1 MVIFDISDHF
11 GCLVSLLLFRL
22 VKDLKQYLN
31 NQYVM
36 RNNGHMRVLENNL
49 TQFDIFLLIMYQVYT
64 CSNIIIFSTLIIPWL
79 QQMRMLIDQQKP
91 VMLKNNEIK

>member
-1 MVIFDISDHF
+1 
-11 GCLVSLLLFRL
+11 
-22 VKDLKQYLN
+22 
-31 NQYVM
+31 M

-79 QQMRMLIDQQKP
+79 QQMRMLIDQEKL
-91 VMLKNNEIK
+91 VMLMNNEIK